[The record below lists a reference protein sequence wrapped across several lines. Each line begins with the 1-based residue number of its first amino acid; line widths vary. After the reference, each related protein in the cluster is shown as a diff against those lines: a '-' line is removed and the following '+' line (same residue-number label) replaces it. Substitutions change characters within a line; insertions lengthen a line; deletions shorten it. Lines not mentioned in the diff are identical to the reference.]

1 MRKGFL
7 LIKIILLFFA
17 LTIHNSCLNAADLFI
32 KAGPIFFA
40 RQNAL
45 FNASISLDFNVSKKI
60 HLDLEFSYAPN
71 LKRYIEYNY
80 YLRYVA
86 HSIFFIKFIP
96 SGDAKS
102 KYKSHYAVGL
112 GIAIE
117 GVKEYVEYIN
127 GYLLLAFTFG
137 NEINFSKFSVLFPEL
152 RFVTYNF
159 WFSSIWLQGGI
170 KW

>member
-1 MRKGFL
+1 MRKSFL

-17 LTIHNSCLNAADLFI
+17 FAIHNSYLNAADLFI
-32 KAGPIFFA
+32 KAGPIFYG

-45 FNASISLDFNVSKKI
+45 FNGSIGLDFNVSKKI
-60 HLDLEFSYAPN
+60 HLDLEFSFAPN

-80 YLRYVA
+80 YLRYVL
-86 HSIFFIKFIP
+86 HYTLFIKFIQ

-102 KYKSHYAVGL
+102 KYKPYYGVGL

-117 GVKEYVEYIN
+117 GVKEIVEYIN
-127 GYLLLAFTFG
+127 GYLLLAFMFG
-137 NEINFSKFSVLFPEL
+137 SEIKFSKCSVLFPEFK
-152 RFVTYNF
+152 FVTYNF
-159 WFSSIWLQGGI
+159 WSSSIWLQEGI